1 MTIVKTIGY
10 GIGGFTLSL
19 AMVVFTAASLQFV
32 WSSIWTAPQT
42 LLVAFGSAL
51 AICIAAIASSWVC
64 LLMALRNKAVIRGV
78 WCQIYAFVGVA
89 CVGLS
94 IALLW

>member
-1 MTIVKTIGY
+1 MTIAKTIGY

-19 AMVVFTAASLQFV
+19 AMVVLTAASLQFV
-32 WSSIWTAPQT
+32 LSSIWTAPQS

-64 LLMALRNKAVIRGV
+64 LLKGLRNKAMVRGV
-78 WCQIYAFVGVA
+78 WCQIYAFVGIA
-89 CVGLS
+89 CVGLLV
-94 IALLW
+94 ALLW